1 MLHEFTLSRGRAM
14 INFTLKYCDTK
25 QKLLN
30 SYGFRRVVD
39 SFIKQFLKKEE
50 VVIFDYYIE
59 HFGSEDN
66 LVDAFIEVFK
76 LLTVFEIEEVVA
88 VDNKYSKFFEDKDL
102 FIEAGFISLALRIFI
117 ILDCVIS

>member
-102 FIEAGFISLALRIFI
+102 FIEVTELLFEYWKRI
-117 ILDCVIS
+117 

>member
-50 VVIFDYYIE
+50 IVIFDYYIE

-66 LVDAFIEVFK
+66 LVDTA
-76 LLTVFEIEEVVA
+76 
-88 VDNKYSKFFEDKDL
+88 NKAKDYL
-102 FIEAGFISLALRIFI
+102 FT
-117 ILDCVIS
+117 ILDSDSVQYKTISKIKFKKR